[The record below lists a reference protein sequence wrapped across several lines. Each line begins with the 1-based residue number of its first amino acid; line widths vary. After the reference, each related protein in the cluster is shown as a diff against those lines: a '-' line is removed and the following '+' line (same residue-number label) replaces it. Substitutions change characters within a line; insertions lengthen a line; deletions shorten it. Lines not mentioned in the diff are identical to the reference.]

1 MIIVWKDTADA
12 TLLLPV
18 CFEETKMSK
27 PFWTFNSINKVVY
40 SKINYLGIRKR
51 GMWKYVSN
59 IKVSLVI
66 GCFLEIIAPK
76 IAHHCKKQPIILNKL
91 LYLKLSSTFRLRD
104 LFLYIVYFWIPPLL
118 YILNWWS
125 RLACSF

>member
-1 MIIVWKDTADA
+1 MIYHKKRRRRKYMYI
-12 TLLLPV
+12 TLLLRV
-18 CFEETKMSK
+18 FFTKTKMSK
-27 PFWTFNSINKVVY
+27 PFWTLNSINKVMY

-91 LYLKLSSTFRLRD
+91 LYLKLSSTFRLIERSFSLYS
-104 LFLYIVYFWIPPLL
+104 LFLNTTTNLYVY
-118 YILNWWS
+118 
-125 RLACSF
+125 